1 MAEYSV
7 AGRTGPR
14 TRTMTSF
21 RDTSGTKNS
30 YINRMLEGGGI
41 GALSSNEQFSV
52 KQMLSPDEYA
62 KYALGRSDAPAAGT
76 GTGGASGTPGGTID
90 ANSLMELYQKGLGA
104 GASQGASTDDQIR
117 LMREANQLDL
127 SRKRSEQDMQME
139 GQKQALSQTQEAR
152 AKERETEAQ
161 LQRRQQSTER
171 DNAMSA
177 FKGL

>member
-1 MAEYSV
+1 MAIIDN
-7 AGRTGPR
+7 RTQSGQARPLINKIQASGWDSLSHSEK
-14 TRTMTSF
+14 TS
-21 RDTSGTKNS
+21 
-30 YINRMLEGGGI
+30 
-41 GALSSNEQFSV
+41 A
-52 KQMLSPDEYA
+52 KQWLSPEEFSQ
-62 KYALGRSDAPAAGT
+62 YALGKSPAGSAG
-76 GTGGASGTPGGTID
+76 GTYGGSGTSGGGGTID

-104 GASQGASTDDQIR
+104 GGSSGPSTDDQLR

-139 GQKQALSQTQEAR
+139 GQRQALSQTQEAR

-171 DNAMSA
+171 SNAMSA